1 MIRANT
7 VCKDESST
15 ASFGSDWINMADNEI
30 QHSSGDAPAKAP
42 FESIAF
48 LYNDRAHGRILLRI
62 TKVED
67 GEESSA
73 LPEPSPFDGEFDFSA
88 EGVSPSELLDEP
100 APLTGL
106 HYVLHYEEGAA
117 GRATEGDIDLTLEAA
132 QKLQNS
138 LVEAGVYLWDPEY
151 GNDPN
156 QPPAKWSFTAVL
168 QQGVFTQS
176 VRGGSDFPQGF
187 SQMLEAFYEAGLPQ
201 PQKPAAHHAAPMG
214 AGIPGNFGNMGSFDP
229 SQMFSAMQAM
239 MSTGMP
245 QQALEEMQEIMN
257 ELKDN
262 PEAFQERLKSEFR
275 SLSPSQQDELLNLL
289 SSTGMASRDWWE
301 DFFRG

>member
-1 MIRANT
+1 
-7 VCKDESST
+7 
-15 ASFGSDWINMADNEI
+15 MADNEI
-30 QHSSGDAPAKAP
+30 QHSSGDTQAKAP

-48 LYNDRAHGRILLRI
+48 LFNDRAHGRILLRI
-62 TKVED
+62 TKTES
-67 GEESSA
+67 EEASSA

-100 APLTGL
+100 APISGL
-106 HYVLHYEEGAA
+106 HYVMHYEEGAA
-117 GRATEGDIDLTLEAA
+117 GRATEGDVELTIDQA
-132 QKLQNS
+132 QALQNN
-138 LVEAGVYLWDPEY
+138 LVNAGVYLWDPEY

-187 SQMLEAFYEAGLPQ
+187 SQMMEAFYEVGLPR
-201 PQKPAAHHAAPMG
+201 PEKPKAQTQIPPMG
-214 AGIPGNFGNMGSFDP
+214 MGNMGNFGNGGNFDP

-239 MSTGMP
+239 MSTGVP
-245 QQALEEMQEIMN
+245 QQALEEMQQIMN

-262 PEAFQERLKSEFR
+262 PEAFQQRLKAEFR
-275 SLSPSQQDELLNLL
+275 ALPPSQQEELLNMLG
-289 SSTGMASRDWWE
+289 STGMASREWWE

>member
-1 MIRANT
+1 
-7 VCKDESST
+7 
-15 ASFGSDWINMADNEI
+15 MADNEI
-30 QHSSGDAPAKAP
+30 QQSSGDSSVKAP

-48 LYNDRAHGRILLRI
+48 LYNDRPHGRILLRI
-62 TKVED
+62 NKVESD
-67 GEESSA
+67 DASSV

-88 EGVSPSELLDEP
+88 EGVSPSEMLDEP
-100 APLTGL
+100 APITGL

-117 GRATEGDIDLTLEAA
+117 GRATEGDLDVTLEQA
-132 QKLQNS
+132 QNLQNR

-156 QPPAKWSFTAVL
+156 QPAAKWSLTAVL

-187 SQMLEAFYEAGLPQ
+187 TQMMEAFYEVGLPKPEVPK
-201 PQKPAAHHAAPMG
+201 PQRSSSPMG
-214 AGIPGNFGNMGSFDP
+214 MGAMGGMDGFDP

-275 SLSPSQQDELLNLL
+275 SLPPSQQDELLNLL
-289 SSTGMASRDWWE
+289 SSTGMGSRDWWE